1 MEKIRASE
9 KNVIL
14 LDGGDTYQGNMWF
27 GYYKG
32 TAAVTF
38 MNYTKYDVM
47 VSFHKTIIQALT
59 ICGREEGTKFVVI
72 GKLKIICYGKGPT
85 TPIFTCCITFK
96 YTIKFVF
103 LI

>member
-47 VSFHKTIIQALT
+47 VSFHKTIIQTLT
-59 ICGREEGTKFVVI
+59 ISGRRREEGTKVSLPVHI
-72 GKLKIICYGKGPT
+72 MIQ
-85 TPIFTCCITFK
+85 
-96 YTIKFVF
+96 KFQG
-103 LI
+103 LLLCT